1 MIIARRFER
10 DRRRGFGGWS
20 IGVAAMVL
28 VSASIFPSVKGD
40 ESFDDLINDLPESIK
55 ALVGSSSV
63 PFSTAAGY
71 LNGRLFA
78 SLAPLLLVI
87 YAISLGTRALG
98 ASEED
103 GTLELLLANPVTR
116 GRVYAERG
124 TGALVLLAGLTA
136 MLFVSV
142 LVLGPLFGLLD
153 GVSIPGLAAA
163 SGGAGM
169 LGLLFGSLAFCV
181 GALTGRRSTA
191 LAVATVAAV
200 ATYLLYSLSAVGGAA
215 HSLRFVTPWYWYLSR
230 NMLVDG
236 VPLEPFLAPLA
247 VTAIFVAVG
256 AVRFAGR
263 DLR

>member
-1 MIIARRFER
+1 MIIARRFGR
-10 DRRRGFGGWS
+10 DRVRGFVGWS

-28 VSASIFPSVKGD
+28 VAASIFPSVKGD
-40 ESFDDLINDLPESIK
+40 KSFDDLINDLPESIK

-98 ASEED
+98 GSEED

-124 TGALVLLAGLTA
+124 MSALVLLAGLTVV
-136 MLFVSV
+136 LF
-142 LVLGPLFGLLD
+142 LAVLGFGPFFGLLD

-163 SGGAGM
+163 SAGAGM
-169 LGLLFGSLAFCV
+169 LGLLFGSLAFCA
-181 GALTGRRSTA
+181 GALMGRRTPA
-191 LAVATVAAV
+191 LAAATVAAV
-200 ATYLLYSLSAVGGAA
+200 ATYLLYSLSAVGAA
-215 HSLRFVTPWYWYLSR
+215 HDVRFVTPWYWYLSR

-236 VPLEPFLAPLA
+236 VAPEAFLAPLA
-247 VTAIFVAVG
+247 ITAVLIAVG
-256 AVRFAGR
+256 AVRFVRR